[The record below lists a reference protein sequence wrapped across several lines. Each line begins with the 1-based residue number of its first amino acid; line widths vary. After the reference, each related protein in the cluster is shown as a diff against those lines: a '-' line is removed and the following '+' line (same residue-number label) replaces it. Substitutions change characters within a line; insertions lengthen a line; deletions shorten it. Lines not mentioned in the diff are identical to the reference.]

1 MTIEIAPKEYHRLLT
16 MHESILYC
24 FSLNIDGKIGWR
36 LPTQKECHVSIS
48 KPVLAMGWVQEDKPS
63 LMDSELDTVKYF
75 CYPVRDVK

>member
-24 FSLNIDGKIGWR
+24 FSLNINGKIGWR
-36 LPTQKECHVSIS
+36 IPSYKDLRDSNS
-48 KPVLAMGWVQEDKPS
+48 KPVLSIGWVQEDKSS

-75 CYPVRDVK
+75 CYPVRDVD